1 MSENEKIIFLVR
13 DSQQTVNYTA
23 SAETIA
29 SLAQELGLTNY
40 SAAVNGAVVDSTATF
55 AQGDA
60 VALIAKDKT
69 GGNPSGTYVRTKKKK
84 LGRPSKEDFQAGG
97 FHLSKQQMQTLKAV
111 AAFEGKTMDAYAS
124 DVMHTHIKNVQIK
137 ITLKRS

>member
-13 DSQQTVNYTA
+13 DSQQTVNYTT

-55 AQGDA
+55 ARSPGSLTIFLM
-60 VALIAKDKT
+60 VIK
-69 GGNPSGTYVRTKKKK
+69 PS
-84 LGRPSKEDFQAGG
+84 
-97 FHLSKQQMQTLKAV
+97 
-111 AAFEGKTMDAYAS
+111 
-124 DVMHTHIKNVQIK
+124 
-137 ITLKRS
+137 